1 MTGTLAQTIQGEAGG
16 SGAAGMFAVAAT
28 IQNRINAGT
37 FPGGSDAT
45 AIVNAPQQFVG
56 FSANP
61 SPTATTFA
69 NAIQNGTLSN
79 YGSLGNAVNFQS
91 VGHAT
96 MGGNSVNIGGNVFSD
111 NLGPASSNF
120 QAPQY
125 GGAGTL
131 ANGAPDTSSGLAA
144 GSGAGVTANSD
155 PLGSSVT
162 QNPSGTSSTS
172 QPAQGTQIQTALQPE
187 ETSFITS
194 TVNGIENAFG
204 GMTSTILKSAQT
216 AVGTLFGGLENWF
229 VRFGLIALGIL
240 IIVVALIVLLWDHGG
255 EKVATQ
261 AGRIAAI

>member
-28 IQNRINAGT
+28 IANRANAGT
-37 FPGGSDAT
+37 FPGGSDPT

-56 FSANP
+56 FSATP
-61 SPTATTFA
+61 SATAQTFA

-120 QAPQY
+120 VAPAY
-125 GGAGTL
+125 GGAGT
-131 ANGAPDTSSGLAA
+131 TIA
-144 GSGAGVTANSD
+144 GGPADGGAGANVVGPNSD

-162 QNPSGTSSTS
+162 QNPSGTSTTT
-172 QPAQGTQIQTALQPE
+172 PAQGTPIQTALQPE

-194 TVNGIENAFG
+194 TVTGIENAFG

-229 VRFGLIALGIL
+229 VRFGLIVLGIL